1 MFLAISHFEEGK
13 SMAGSDFPAYKK
25 TILVVDDEPELV
37 TMIRKILEENGYHVI
52 CAFDGP
58 QVFAVLKKH
67 TPDLILLDIMMPEMN
82 GLEVLARLKGDPET
96 SSIPV
101 FLLTAQDE
109 YQEMLTG
116 YDTGTDYYIT
126 KPFTKIQLMK
136 AINLGLSW
144 VSANQKHKSLSYRAN
159 IS

>member
-1 MFLAISHFEEGK
+1 MRLGQVGMFLAIRHPEEGE
-13 SMAGSDFPAYKK
+13 SMAGSDFPADKK

-37 TMIRKILEENGYHVI
+37 TMIRNILEENGYRVI

-58 QVFAVLKKH
+58 QVFEVLKKQ
-67 TPDLILLDIMMPEMN
+67 TPDIILLDIMMPEMN
-82 GLEVLARLKGDPET
+82 GLDVLTRLKGDPET

-126 KPFTKIQLMK
+126 KPFTRTQLMK
-136 AINLGLSW
+136 SINLGLSW
-144 VSANQKHKSLSYRAN
+144 VSANQK
-159 IS
+159 